1 MHPKELT
8 PMQALKRSLQLV
20 AQAAPIELRR
30 LALLNLLTGAG
41 PSASL
46 FLGKVVIDEASALIE
61 QGGVENP
68 LAVTLGNSRL
78 LWSVAIALGL
88 NLIVDSVDAVGSS
101 LFASLR
107 DRVEGF
113 VRGQVLDKVAYI
125 GITAFGGE
133 QGSEINCPDYCDGLH
148 HSSPSRCLAC
158 EIDR

>member
-1 MHPKELT
+1 M
-8 PMQALKRSLQLV
+8 
-20 AQAAPIELRR
+20 
-30 LALLNLLTGAG
+30 
-41 PSASL
+41 SL

-133 QGSEINCPDYCDGLH
+133 QGSEIALIIAMAYIIQVQAAAWHVKLT
-148 HSSPSRCLAC
+148 
-158 EIDR
+158 DRVFGPAEPALP